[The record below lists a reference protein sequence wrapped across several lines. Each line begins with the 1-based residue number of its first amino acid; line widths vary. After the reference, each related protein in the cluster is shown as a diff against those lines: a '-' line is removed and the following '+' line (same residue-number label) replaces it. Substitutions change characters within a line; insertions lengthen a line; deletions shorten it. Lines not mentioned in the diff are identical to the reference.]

1 MANLTSLP
9 GESAFGLLNAGA
21 LWPSPEVAA
30 ALVSFATAIAAT
42 GLVWRVSIG
51 RKRGQMPSNLG
62 VLSDGC
68 VFLFSGRRLW
78 LASEEGHR
86 FLQEGGT
93 VADAWS
99 ALRDRIRSGTP
110 ESTDQLE
117 RLVKYGE
124 GFTRDIE
131 FSDGTILQLE
141 GQPRGGL
148 SALYVRDI
156 TSDRRARI
164 LAEKAAL
171 DLASRNRE
179 MSGALDLAPVMFWRR
194 DKDGTVHSANRPFH
208 SVVLPDARSE
218 QDPAQPKALGHF
230 QPETKHADGQPTRV
244 PLAIRQGS
252 GVATEWFS
260 VTEHET
266 EDGNIMGFGANISS
280 LVKAEETLQRFIA
293 TLTETFAH
301 LPIGLAVFDDNR
313 RLGLFNPAIADLLPL
328 ETPWL
333 AQRPSLREFLDKL
346 RDAGIA
352 PEQKSYEQWRAQ
364 IRRIDQQAEAG
375 SLSEKWVLPQG
386 QTLQLTGRPHPHGA
400 VALLFED
407 VTSTAM
413 MEQRYRSDIELSQA
427 TLDRLSE
434 AVSVFDT
441 AGAMVFCNSA
451 FEKMWSVEPMKTV
464 HPPNILE
471 MTELWSRA
479 SGPTPVWGDLRG
491 FVTGAE
497 ERAAWSEYVDLQDGR
512 RLHGAFAPM
521 PDGSTLCV
529 FSEVSDIV
537 NLKKLH
543 RSELATQRSAYEKQ
557 LDTLNLALD
566 HLRGSVIDASAD
578 LGGLPAGDTAPET
591 GPAQDRL
598 NAALMQGDALM
609 AIQNPTTPE
618 TTIQDLEPQLNALLA
633 PRSLEL
639 RFTVADTLANAPLTP
654 DIRRVFFNM
663 CLSALELS
671 SEGQLV
677 EISLNAD
684 GRDAHAVLELPG
696 ASVKAASSRMRRNL
710 AARLLRRHIE
720 TIGGSF
726 GAEDTPQG
734 GLTLT
739 AQIPDAAE
747 PDTGAHSQDNP
758 DVMHV

>member
-1 MANLTSLP
+1 MATLTTLP
-9 GESAFGLLNAGA
+9 ADSAFGVLIDT
-21 LWPSPEVAA
+21 LWPTPEVAA
-30 ALVSFATAIAAT
+30 ALVSFVAAVAATA
-42 GLVWRVSIG
+42 LVWRVTLG
-51 RKRGQMPSNLG
+51 RSRGQVSSNLG

-78 LASEEGHR
+78 LASEEGHQ
-86 FLQEGGT
+86 FLAQGSP

-99 ALRDRIRSGTP
+99 ALRERIHGGTP
-110 ESTDQLE
+110 ESIDQLE

-124 GFTRDIE
+124 SFTRDIE

-179 MSGALDLAPVMFWRR
+179 MSGALDVAPVMFWRR
-194 DKDGTVHSANRPFH
+194 DDKGNVISANRPFH
-208 SVVLPDARSE
+208 SVVLPEPSVE
-218 QDPAQPKALGHF
+218 PDPTQPKALGHF
-230 QPETKHADGQPTRV
+230 QPETDMEKGQPIRI

-252 GVATEWFS
+252 GVSTEWFS
-260 VTEHET
+260 VSEHMT
-266 EDGNIMGFGANISS
+266 EDGNILGFGANISS
-280 LVKAEETLQRFIA
+280 LVKAEETLQRFVS

-313 RLGLFNPAIADLLPL
+313 RLGMFNPAVADLLPL
-328 ETPWL
+328 DTPWL

-352 PEQKSYEQWRAQ
+352 PEQKSYDHWRAQ

-375 SLSEKWVLPQG
+375 SLAEKWVLPNG
-386 QTLQLTGRPHPHGA
+386 QTLQLTGRPHPYGA

-427 TLDRLSE
+427 TLDRLTE

-451 FEKMWSVEPMKTV
+451 FEKMWSVEPMKTL
-464 HPPNILE
+464 HAPNILE
-471 MTELWSRA
+471 MTEMWSRA

-512 RLHGAFAPM
+512 RLHGSFAPM

-543 RSELATQRSAYEKQ
+543 RSELAVLSDLTM
-557 LDTLNLALD
+557 
-566 HLRGSVIDASAD
+566 LRYF
-578 LGGLPAGDTAPET
+578 TAT
-591 GPAQDRL
+591 C
-598 NAALMQGDALM
+598 
-609 AIQNPTTPE
+609 TPRPVSP
-618 TTIQDLEPQLNALLA
+618 I
-633 PRSLEL
+633 
-639 RFTVADTLANAPLTP
+639 
-654 DIRRVFFNM
+654 
-663 CLSALELS
+663 
-671 SEGQLV
+671 
-677 EISLNAD
+677 
-684 GRDAHAVLELPG
+684 
-696 ASVKAASSRMRRNL
+696 
-710 AARLLRRHIE
+710 
-720 TIGGSF
+720 
-726 GAEDTPQG
+726 
-734 GLTLT
+734 
-739 AQIPDAAE
+739 
-747 PDTGAHSQDNP
+747 
-758 DVMHV
+758 